1 MSLELRTWPHQA
13 LGFLFRTGGGVKT
26 DLPLSPAGGKALLHA
41 VTSRL
46 QCNSSPGPCLSPRAH
61 TNMSDTGAAKALRPA
76 QGYCHI
82 LLIW

>member
-1 MSLELRTWPHQA
+1 MSLELGTWPHPA
-13 LGFLFRTGGGVKT
+13 LGLLFRTGGGVKT
-26 DLPLSPAGGKALLHA
+26 DVPLSPADVEALLHA
-41 VTSRL
+41 VTSR
-46 QCNSSPGPCLSPRAH
+46 QQRNTSPGLGLSPRAH